1 MISMN
6 LVSLMTCLMGIGLY
20 VFDLIT
26 DVTFS
31 FDMLYGN
38 IEKQNYYRNFKYS
51 SIFDDAANFSKACC
65 KACWE
70 EEEGALVNF
79 NPSNTLLEV
88 FKEDYQL
95 TGWFAVWH
103 CIQPFVVILIVFLS
117 MNYKKLFRWDNIM
130 NYNRW
135 FMGDKFYT
143 PGKSLG
149 YCASKTWWPFNA
161 VCCCLPN
168 VIMIIYIIIC
178 TIIQITYIINY
189 IIYICIFLPI
199 PVFTNLHRFFLDVK
213 FHNARSKFDFKT
225 RINDIEET
233 IKEHENLGRF

>member
-117 MNYKKLFRWDNIM
+117 MNYKKWFRGNKCSAP
-130 NYNRW
+130 
-135 FMGDKFYT
+135 GDDMWRDD
-143 PGKSLG
+143 GCSL
-149 YCASKTWWPFNA
+149 WWYFNT

-168 VIMIIYIIIC
+168 V
-178 TIIQITYIINY
+178 TYIGS
-189 IIYICIFLPI
+189 FLPI
-199 PVFTNLHRFFLDVK
+199 PVFTNLYRFFLDVK
-213 FHNARSKFDFKT
+213 FNHARSKSYFKT
-225 RINDIEET
+225 RINDIEVK
-233 IKEHENLGRF
+233 IKEHEDIGKF